1 MNLSYITI
9 STVKISVCFTKD
21 EWVIKFVEN
30 RTTAEDCGEFCHY
43 GFMSKFITIV
53 LT

>member
-21 EWVIKFVEN
+21 EWVIKFLKN
-30 RTTAEDCGEFCHY
+30 RTTAEDCIEFSHC
-43 GFMSKFITIV
+43 GFMSTH
-53 LT
+53 LLSLS